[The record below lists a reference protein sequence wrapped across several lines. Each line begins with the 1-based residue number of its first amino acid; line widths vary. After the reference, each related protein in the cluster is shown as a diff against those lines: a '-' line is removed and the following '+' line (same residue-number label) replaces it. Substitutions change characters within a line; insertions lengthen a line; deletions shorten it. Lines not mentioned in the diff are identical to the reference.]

1 MEKIIQN
8 GQKPYY
14 RPDLERLLND
24 LGIAAGDTLILHVSL
39 KSFGYLIGG
48 AAMVIDTVLGCIGPQ
63 GTLVMPSQSVY
74 NMNPKF
80 WQYPPAPEEWHDD
93 IRETML
99 PYDPQRTPVDDALGA
114 VAAYFYRYPNVYRSA
129 HPLYSFCACGK
140 DAQKLLENHPLDY
153 GLGTASPLQKLY
165 DADAKILMLGT
176 TFETNTSLHLAEY
189 FANRPNIEESAPMMV
204 EGKKQWVSF
213 KNIDLDIYDDFLD
226 VQKEFFKEY
235 AAQVQHRPLPNGEAH
250 CFRMR
255 DCVDFA
261 KAYYQKKG

>member
-1 MEKIIQN
+1 MEKIIRL

-14 RPDLERLLND
+14 RYDLDNLLNR
-24 LGIAAGDTLILHVSL
+24 LGIAAEDILILHASL
-39 KSFGYLIGG
+39 KSFAYLIGG
-48 AAMVIDTVLGCIGPQ
+48 AATVIDAVLSCIGPQ

-80 WQYPPAPEEWHDD
+80 WQYPPAPKQWQDD

-129 HPLYSFCACGK
+129 HPLYSFCAYGR
-140 DAQKLLENHPLDY
+140 DAKHLLEYHPLDY

-189 FANRPNIEESAPMMV
+189 FADRPDIEESAPMMV
-204 EGKKQWVSF
+204 DGKKQWVSF

-226 VQKEFFKEY
+226 VQVEFFRKY
-235 AAQVQHRPLPNGEAH
+235 AEQIQHSPLPDGEAY
-250 CFRMR
+250 CFHMR

-261 KAYYQKKG
+261 KAYYQAKG